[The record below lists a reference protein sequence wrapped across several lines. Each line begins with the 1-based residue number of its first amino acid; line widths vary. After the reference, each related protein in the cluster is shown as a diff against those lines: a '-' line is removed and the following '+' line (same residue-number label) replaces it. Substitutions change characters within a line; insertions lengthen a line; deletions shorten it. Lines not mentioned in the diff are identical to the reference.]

1 MFEITRLTARSCS
14 MLGQRGS
21 IFGQAVLDAAQEDE
35 KFLLLTADLA
45 TLSGMTRYI
54 ERYPN
59 QFYNIG
65 IAEQNMIGIAA
76 GLAAEGFHPCATTYA
91 TFITMRSCEQIRHFC
106 GYMKEKII
114 VVGSGAGLSQGF
126 AGNTHYTIEDLAV
139 MRSIPNITILSPADA
154 ASAVKQFE
162 LARRE
167 EGAVYMRLTGNLN
180 CPMVYKEDTDFEI
193 GKAKLLR
200 EGNDVTIFAVGTMVD
215 AALKAAKKLSE
226 QGVEAAVY
234 DMFTVKPIDRDAI
247 FSAKESKLIVTVE
260 EHNKMGGL
268 GAAVAEIMTEEAGM
282 PKLLRC
288 GIHDSFDLACDYNG
302 LLAQNRLTPELIAE
316 DVTKEY
322 YNCQIDTKWIEKSN
336 WGGAIIPFSQA
347 RLPLSRVAVAA

>member
-1 MFEITRLTARSCS
+1 MFEITRISARTCS

-21 IFGQAVLDAAQEDE
+21 IFGQAVLEAAEEDE
-35 KFLLLTADLA
+35 KFILLTADLA
-45 TLSGMTRYI
+45 TLSGMTKYI
-54 ERYPN
+54 DKYPN

-65 IAEQNMIGIAA
+65 IAEQNMIGISA
-76 GLAAEGFHPCATTYA
+76 GLADEGFHPCATTYA

-139 MRSIPNITILSPADA
+139 MRSIPNITIMSPADG

-162 LARRE
+162 LARKA

-180 CPMVYKEDTDFEI
+180 CPMVYKEETNFEI
-193 GKAKLLR
+193 GKAKLLK
-200 EGNDVTIFAVGTMVD
+200 EGRDVVIYAVGTMVS
-215 AALKAAKKLSE
+215 AALKAAALLEERGIS
-226 QGVEAAVY
+226 ATVY
-234 DMFTVKPIDRDAI
+234 DMFTVKPIDREAVNACK
-247 FSAKESKLIVTVE
+247 SYKLAVTIE

-268 GAAVAEIMTEEAGM
+268 GAAVAEVMTEQIGM

-288 GIHDSFDLACDYNG
+288 GIHDSFDLACDYDG

-316 DVTKEY
+316 D
-322 YNCQIDTKWIEKSN
+322 
-336 WGGAIIPFSQA
+336 II
-347 RLPLSRVAVAA
+347 AAL

>member
-1 MFEITRLTARSCS
+1 MFEITRISARTCS

-21 IFGQAVLDAAQEDE
+21 IFGQAVLEAAQEDE
-35 KFLLLTADLA
+35 KFILLTADLA
-45 TLSGMTRYI
+45 TLSGMTKYI
-54 ERYPN
+54 DKYPN

-65 IAEQNMIGIAA
+65 IAEQNMIGISA

-139 MRSIPNITILSPADA
+139 MRSIPNITIMSPADG

-162 LARRE
+162 LARKA

-180 CPMVYKEDTDFEI
+180 CPMVYKEETDFEI
-193 GKAKLLR
+193 GKAKLLK
-200 EGNDVTIFAVGTMVD
+200 EGSDVVIYAVGTMVSAAIKA
-215 AALKAAKKLSE
+215 AALLEEKGISAT
-226 QGVEAAVY
+226 VY
-234 DMFTVKPIDRDAI
+234 DMFTVKPIDREAVNACKSYKLAI
-247 FSAKESKLIVTVE
+247 TIE

-268 GAAVAEIMTEEAGM
+268 GAAVAEVMTEQVGM

-288 GIHDSFDLACDYNG
+288 GIHDSFDLACDYDG

-316 DVTKEY
+316 D
-322 YNCQIDTKWIEKSN
+322 
-336 WGGAIIPFSQA
+336 II
-347 RLPLSRVAVAA
+347 AAL

>member
-1 MFEITRLTARSCS
+1 MFEITRISARTCS

-21 IFGQAVLDAAQEDE
+21 IFGQAVLVAAEEDE
-35 KFLLLTADLA
+35 KFILLTADLA
-45 TLSGMTRYI
+45 TLSGMTKYI
-54 ERYPN
+54 DKYPN

-65 IAEQNMIGIAA
+65 IAEQNMIGISA

-114 VVGSGAGLSQGF
+114 VIGSGAGLSQGF
-126 AGNTHYTIEDLAV
+126 AGNTHYTIEDIAV
-139 MRSIPNITILSPADA
+139 MRSIPNITIMSPADG

-162 LARRE
+162 LARKA

-180 CPMVYKEDTDFEI
+180 CPMVYKEETDFEI
-193 GKAKLLR
+193 GKAKLLK
-200 EGNDVTIFAVGTMVD
+200 EGSEVVIYSVGTMVS
-215 AALKAAKKLSE
+215 AAMKAVTLLEEKGISAT
-226 QGVEAAVY
+226 VY
-234 DMFTVKPIDRDAI
+234 DMFTVKPIDREAVNACR
-247 FSAKESKLIVTVE
+247 SYKLAVTIE

-268 GAAVAEIMTEEAGM
+268 GAAVAEVMTEQIGM

-288 GIHDSFDLACDYNG
+288 GIHDSFDLACDYDG

-316 DVTKEY
+316 D
-322 YNCQIDTKWIEKSN
+322 
-336 WGGAIIPFSQA
+336 II
-347 RLPLSRVAVAA
+347 AAL

>member
-1 MFEITRLTARSCS
+1 MFEITRISARTCS

-21 IFGQAVLDAAQEDE
+21 IFGQAVLEAAEEDE
-35 KFLLLTADLA
+35 KFILLTADLA
-45 TLSGMTRYI
+45 TLSGMTKYI
-54 ERYPN
+54 DKYPN

-65 IAEQNMIGIAA
+65 IAEQNMIGISA

-106 GYMKEKII
+106 GYMNEKII

-139 MRSIPNITILSPADA
+139 MRSIPNITIMSPADG

-162 LARRE
+162 LARKA

-180 CPMVYKEDTDFEI
+180 CPMVYKEETDFEI
-193 GKAKLLR
+193 GKAKFLK
-200 EGNDVTIFAVGTMVD
+200 EGSDVIIYAVGTMVST
-215 AALKAAKKLSE
+215 ALKAAALLEEKGIS
-226 QGVEAAVY
+226 ATVY
-234 DMFTVKPIDRDAI
+234 DMFTVKPIDREAVNACK
-247 FSAKESKLIVTVE
+247 SYKLAVTIE

-268 GAAVAEIMTEEAGM
+268 GAAVAEVMTEQVGM

-288 GIHDSFDLACDYNG
+288 GIHDSFDLACDYDG

-316 DVTKEY
+316 D
-322 YNCQIDTKWIEKSN
+322 
-336 WGGAIIPFSQA
+336 II
-347 RLPLSRVAVAA
+347 AAL

>member
-1 MFEITRLTARSCS
+1 MFEITRLSARSCS
-14 MLGQRGS
+14 LLGQRGS

-35 KFLLLTADLA
+35 KFILLTADLA
-45 TLSGMTRYI
+45 TLSGMSKYLET
-54 ERYPN
+54 YPN

-65 IAEQNMIGIAA
+65 IAEQNMIGISA

-162 LARRE
+162 LARKAPN
-167 EGAVYMRLTGNLN
+167 AVYMRLTGNLN
-180 CPMVYKEDTDFEI
+180 CPMVYKEETIFEI
-193 GKAKLLR
+193 GKAKKLM
-200 EGNDVTIFAVGTMVD
+200 GGTDIVIYAVGTMVSS
-215 AALKAAKKLSE
+215 ALKAAKVLGEK
-226 QGVEAAVY
+226 GITATVY
-234 DMFTVKPIDRDAI
+234 DMFTVKPIDHEAVMAAMDQERQNSHIELIA
-247 FSAKESKLIVTVE
+247 SENWVSKAVMAAMDHKLAVTVE
-260 EHNKMGGL
+260 EHSKLGGL
-268 GAAVAEIMTEEAGM
+268 GAAVAEVMTETTGM

-288 GIHDSFDLACDYNG
+288 GIHDSFDLACDYDG
-302 LLAQNRLTPELIAE
+302 LLDQNRLTPELIVE
-316 DVTKEY
+316 D
-322 YNCQIDTKWIEKSN
+322 IE
-336 WGGAIIPFSQA
+336 
-347 RLPLSRVAVAA
+347 AAL

>member
-1 MFEITRLTARSCS
+1 MFEITKLSARTCS

-21 IFGQAVLDAAQEDE
+21 IFGQAVLAAAEEDE
-35 KFLLLTADLA
+35 KFILLTADLA
-45 TLSGMTRYI
+45 TLSGMTKYI
-54 ERYPN
+54 DKYPG

-162 LARRE
+162 LARKSD
-167 EGAVYMRLTGNLN
+167 GAVYMRLTGNLN
-180 CPMVYKEDTDFEI
+180 CPMVYKEETDFEI
-193 GKAKLLR
+193 GNAKLLK
-200 EGNDVTIFAVGTMVD
+200 EGNDVVIYAVGTMVS
-215 AALKAAKKLSE
+215 AAIKAAAKLE
-226 QGVEAAVY
+226 EKGITATVY
-234 DMFTVKPIDRDAI
+234 DMFSVKPIDREAVVV
-247 FSAKESKLIVTVE
+247 AKNYKLAVTIE

-268 GAAVAEIMTEEAGM
+268 GAAVAEVMTEQSGM
-282 PKLLRC
+282 PRLLRC
-288 GIHDSFDLACDYNG
+288 GIHDSFDLACDYDG
-302 LLAQNRLTPELIAE
+302 LLVQNRLTPELIAE
-316 DVTKEY
+316 D
-322 YNCQIDTKWIEKSN
+322 IE
-336 WGGAIIPFSQA
+336 
-347 RLPLSRVAVAA
+347 AAL

>member
-1 MFEITRLTARSCS
+1 MFEITRISARTCS

-21 IFGQAVLDAAQEDE
+21 IFGQAVLEAAQEDE
-35 KFLLLTADLA
+35 KFILLTADLA
-45 TLSGMTRYI
+45 TLSGMTKYI
-54 ERYPN
+54 DKYPN

-65 IAEQNMIGIAA
+65 IAEQNMIGISA

-139 MRSIPNITILSPADA
+139 MRSIPNITIMSPADG

-162 LARRE
+162 LARKA

-180 CPMVYKEDTDFEI
+180 CPMVYKEETDFEI
-193 GKAKLLR
+193 GKAKLLK
-200 EGNDVTIFAVGTMVD
+200 EGSDVVIYAVGTMVSAAIKA
-215 AALKAAKKLSE
+215 AALLGENGISAT
-226 QGVEAAVY
+226 VY
-234 DMFTVKPIDRDAI
+234 DMFTVKPIDREAVNACK
-247 FSAKESKLIVTVE
+247 SYKLAVTIE

-268 GAAVAEIMTEEAGM
+268 GAAVAEVMTEQVGM

-288 GIHDSFDLACDYNG
+288 GIHDSFDLACDYDG
-302 LLAQNRLTPELIAE
+302 LLAQNRLTPELFAE
-316 DVTKEY
+316 D
-322 YNCQIDTKWIEKSN
+322 
-336 WGGAIIPFSQA
+336 II
-347 RLPLSRVAVAA
+347 AAL

>member
-1 MFEITRLTARSCS
+1 MFEITRISARTCS

-21 IFGQAVLDAAQEDE
+21 IFGQAVLEAAQEDE
-35 KFLLLTADLA
+35 KFILLTADLA
-45 TLSGMTRYI
+45 TLSGMTKYI
-54 ERYPN
+54 DKYPN

-65 IAEQNMIGIAA
+65 IAEQNMIGISA

-139 MRSIPNITILSPADA
+139 MRSIPNITIMSPADG

-162 LARRE
+162 LARKA

-180 CPMVYKEDTDFEI
+180 CPMVYKEETAFEI
-193 GKAKLLR
+193 GKAKLLK
-200 EGNDVTIFAVGTMVD
+200 EGNDVVIYAVGTMVSAAIKA
-215 AALKAAKKLSE
+215 AALLEEKGISAT
-226 QGVEAAVY
+226 VY
-234 DMFTVKPIDRDAI
+234 DMFTVKPIDREAVNACK
-247 FSAKESKLIVTVE
+247 SYKLAVTIE

-268 GAAVAEIMTEEAGM
+268 GAAVAEVMTEQVGM

-288 GIHDSFDLACDYNG
+288 GIHDSFDLACDYDG

-316 DVTKEY
+316 DI
-322 YNCQIDTKWIEKSN
+322 N
-336 WGGAIIPFSQA
+336 
-347 RLPLSRVAVAA
+347 AAL

>member
-1 MFEITRLTARSCS
+1 MFEITRLSARTCS

-21 IFGQAVLDAAQEDE
+21 IFGLAVLDAAQEDE
-35 KFLLLTADLA
+35 KFVLLTADLA
-45 TLSGMTRYI
+45 TLSGMTKYI
-54 ERYPN
+54 NTYPN
-59 QFYNIG
+59 QFYNVG
-65 IAEQNMIGIAA
+65 IAEQNMIGISA

-126 AGNTHYTIEDLAV
+126 AGNTHYTIEDLAM

-162 LARRE
+162 LARKAPN
-167 EGAVYMRLTGNLN
+167 AVYMRLTGNLN
-180 CPMVYKEDTDFEI
+180 CPMVYKEETAFEI
-193 GKAKLLR
+193 GKANKLK
-200 EGNDVTIFAVGTMVD
+200 EGGEVIIYAVGTMVS
-215 AALKAAKKLSE
+215 AAIKAAAKLE
-226 QGVEAAVY
+226 EKGITATVY
-234 DMFTVKPIDRDAI
+234 DVFSVKPIDREAVI
-247 FSAKESKLIVTVE
+247 AAKSYKLAVTIE

-268 GAAVAEIMTEEAGM
+268 GAAVAEVMTETTGM

-302 LLAQNRLTPELIAE
+302 LLEQNRLTPELIVE
-316 DVTKEY
+316 D
-322 YNCQIDTKWIEKSN
+322 IE
-336 WGGAIIPFSQA
+336 GA
-347 RLPLSRVAVAA
+347 L

>member
-1 MFEITRLTARSCS
+1 MFEITRISARTCS

-21 IFGQAVLDAAQEDE
+21 IFGQAVLEAAEEDE
-35 KFLLLTADLA
+35 KFILLTADLA
-45 TLSGMTRYI
+45 TLSGMTKYI
-54 ERYPN
+54 DKYPN

-65 IAEQNMIGIAA
+65 IAEQNMIGISA

-139 MRSIPNITILSPADA
+139 MRSIPNITIMSPADG

-162 LARRE
+162 LARKA

-180 CPMVYKEDTDFEI
+180 CPMVYKEETDFEI
-193 GKAKLLR
+193 GKAKLLK
-200 EGNDVTIFAVGTMVD
+200 EGSDVVIYAVGTMVS
-215 AALKAAKKLSE
+215 AALKAAALLEEKGIS
-226 QGVEAAVY
+226 ATVY
-234 DMFTVKPIDRDAI
+234 DMFTVKPIDREAVNACKSYKMAI
-247 FSAKESKLIVTVE
+247 TIE

-268 GAAVAEIMTEEAGM
+268 GAAVAEVMTEQVGM

-288 GIHDSFDLACDYNG
+288 GIHDSFDLACDYDG

-316 DVTKEY
+316 D
-322 YNCQIDTKWIEKSN
+322 
-336 WGGAIIPFSQA
+336 II
-347 RLPLSRVAVAA
+347 AAL

>member
-1 MFEITRLTARSCS
+1 MFEITKLTARSCS

-35 KFLLLTADLA
+35 KFILLTADLA
-45 TLSGMTRYI
+45 TLSGMSRYI
-54 ERYPN
+54 EKHPN

-65 IAEQNMIGIAA
+65 IAEQNMIGISA

-162 LARRE
+162 LARE
-167 EGAVYMRLTGNLN
+167 AENAVYMRLTGNLN
-180 CPMVYKEDTDFEI
+180 CPIVYKEDVNFEI
-193 GKAKLLR
+193 GKAQKLT
-200 EGNDVTIFAVGTMVD
+200 EGTDVVIFAVGTMVST
-215 AALKAAKKLSE
+215 ALKAAAKLGEEGLSTT
-226 QGVEAAVY
+226 VY
-234 DMFTVKPIDRDAI
+234 DMFTVKPIDHEAI
-247 FSAKESKLIVTVE
+247 MEAKSYKLAVTVE
-260 EHNKMGGL
+260 EHSKLGGL
-268 GAAVAEIMTEEAGM
+268 GAAVSEVITETTGM

-288 GIHDSFDLACDYNG
+288 GIHDSFDLACDYEG
-302 LLAQNRLTPELIAE
+302 LLVQNRLTPELMVE
-316 DVTKEY
+316 DIK
-322 YNCQIDTKWIEKSN
+322 NCIK
-336 WGGAIIPFSQA
+336 
-347 RLPLSRVAVAA
+347 